1 MKKLFFTLLFV
12 LFPVISFSQEVK
24 ILIDAVS
31 VRDSVNGEI
40 VRTLNSGEKE
50 ELFNVYGYWGKV
62 KGGWLNLDYT
72 DYSFPDFSVTAEVK
86 LSIGVVLVHSKAET
100 DSGEIEL
107 KPNDVIFFKTE
118 KNGKI
123 FGLFNKKAVA
133 INLNDIELKELNF
146 KVVNLNRP
154 VKLFSESGEETVVFP
169 GETVLFEEGGKVLY
183 KNHLWASFLFTD
195 IKTKEPS
202 LTSLEEEI
210 NHLID
215 IFNSAKYSSPIS
227 ERIGYYVK
235 LLPVDVNSF
244 EVLETPTG
252 LGLKIRLK
260 YQFFYKDGKP
270 VKGRKTR
277 FILKKSNF
285 NFWKTISELCF
296 RYGVNKFVEIE
307 VYRFNGEN
315 DFEKEGFIASS
326 YHYYKENKLSSLSD
340 FINNS
345 ESEFSNDLWF
355 FADEVYE
362 RLENGD

>member
-1 MKKLFFTLLFV
+1 MKKLLLTF
-12 LFPVISFSQEVK
+12 LFSLLPVVAFSQEVK
-24 ILIDAVS
+24 VLIDVVS
-31 VRDSVNGEI
+31 IEDSIDGEI
-40 VRTLNSGEKE
+40 IKTINSGEKE
-50 ELFNVYGYWGKV
+50 KLLNIYGYWGRLKD
-62 KGGWLNLDYT
+62 GWINLDYT
-72 DYSFPDFSVTAEVK
+72 DFSFPDFYKISEVK
-86 LSIGVVLVHSKAET
+86 LTVGIVLVPSKAET

-107 KPNDVIFFKTE
+107 KPNDVIFFKVE
-118 KNGKI
+118 KEGKVY
-123 FGLFNKKAVA
+123 GLFKGEA
-133 INLNDIELKELNF
+133 IAIDANNVEVKELNL

-154 VKLFSESGEETVVFP
+154 IKLFSENGNETVVLP
-169 GETVLFEEGGKVLY
+169 GKTLLLEDKGKVIY
-183 KNHLWASFLFTD
+183 KNHLWTSFSFAD
-195 IKTKEPS
+195 KRNKELS
-202 LTSLEEEI
+202 LTSLEDEI

-235 LLPVDVNSF
+235 LLPVEVNSF

-252 LGLKIRLK
+252 IGLKIRFK

-326 YHYYKENKLSSLSD
+326 YHYYKENKLSTLND

-345 ESEFSNDLWF
+345 ESDFSDDLWF